1 MAATSGQTMDE
12 IVRRVASPNGTTEAG
27 LAVLD
32 RDQVLDQLVA
42 VAIDAAGRRGRQ
54 LAEEAK
60 ARSLAGEAQLS

>member
-42 VAIDAAGRRGRQ
+42 VTIDAAGRRGPR
-54 LAEEAK
+54 ARRRGEV
-60 ARSLAGEAQLS
+60 RSLAGEAQLS

>member
-1 MAATSGQTMDE
+1 
-12 IVRRVASPNGTTEAG
+12 
-27 LAVLD
+27 VLD

-42 VAIDAAGRRGRQ
+42 VTIDAAGRRGRE